1 MRHLAFF
8 VQLVSTYVR
17 LALAST
23 ALFGLFVNVETG
35 VNVMI
40 AIFGD
45 FSPTIGEKWRFSR
58 KPRFVFFFLPK

>member
-45 FSPTIGEKWRFSR
+45 FCLLPATNFFS
-58 KPRFVFFFLPK
+58 